1 MAKDSATFPA
11 AGSVF
16 LMADLRNKFATD
28 LASYYGING
37 YEPFRSYL
45 QTLGMFDITGK
56 PRKSWSVFSAALA
69 RLCGLP
75 TL

>member
-1 MAKDSATFPA
+1 
-11 AGSVF
+11 
-16 LMADLRNKFATD
+16 MADLRNKFATD